1 VSLIYMLDTNISSAA
16 MKGDPSVG
24 AKLDVLP
31 QDTWCVSAVTASEHV
46 FGVAKRPEALRLALV
61 VREFLQVAEVLPWDR
76 AAADAHGVLRAH
88 LKRAGTP
95 VDSYDSMIAA
105 HALSRGLILVTDNV
119 KHFSP
124 VPGLRIENWLR
135 P

>member
-1 VSLIYMLDTNISSAA
+1 MLDTNISSAA
-16 MKGDPSVG
+16 MKGDPLVG
-24 AKLDVLP
+24 AKLEALP
-31 QDTWCVSAVTASEHV
+31 QDTWCVSAITAAEHV
-46 FGVAKRPEALRLALV
+46 YGLAQRPEAVRLALV
-61 VREFLQVAEVLPWDR
+61 VREFLQVAEVLPWCR
-76 AAADAHGVLRAH
+76 AAAEAHGVLRAQ

-95 VDSYDSMIAA
+95 VESYDSMIAA
-105 HALSRGLILVTDNV
+105 HALGKGLILVTDNV